1 MTDRPSDPSGRPTRF
16 TLPPLHDEATS
27 RAIEAFVSG
36 PDLDETDETVAT
48 DETFAPSRRAP
59 EVVGHPMPDRDAFF
73 GVAGTALV
81 DPETG
86 LDTATAWELLVRHES
101 KRIARHGDP
110 IAVVFAE
117 LDGLDGLSGLFG
129 ADVADRLIVPT
140 AELLR
145 RHARGSDRVARL
157 GRARFAVLLLEADE
171 AGARTYVERVRE
183 ATDRW
188 LEAGALKVR
197 LAIGWASLAP
207 GGDIASAARAAQ
219 ARMFAARRLR

>member
-1 MTDRPSDPSGRPTRF
+1 MTDRPPDPSGRPTRF

-36 PDLDETDETVAT
+36 PDLDETDET

-59 EVVGHPMPDRDAFF
+59 EMAGRPMPDRDALF
-73 GVAGTALV
+73 GLPRGALV

-86 LDTATAWELLVRHES
+86 LDTASAWELLVRHES

-129 ADVADRLIVPT
+129 VEVADRLIVPT

-145 RHARGSDRVARL
+145 RHARDSDRVARL

-171 AGARTYVERVRE
+171 TGARTYVERVRE

-188 LEAGALKVR
+188 LEAGALEVR

-219 ARMFAARRLR
+219 GRMFAARRLR